1 MIDEMRVPRLASQ
14 PDRLYS
20 EYCCAAGE
28 FTLPRLRGNAV
39 VTAAR
44 DVYKTA
50 RRCDISE
57 DRPDAEPPTDEPA
70 EDAEDAETFPASVV
84 GDLRKESAGY
94 RERAK
99 GAEARADELARKL
112 HLEPVRGTARLADP
126 TDLSYDGAHL
136 DDADALTAA
145 IDALTDAKPHL
156 KARRPS
162 G

>member
-1 MIDEMRVPRLASQ
+1 MRVPRLASQ

-28 FTLPRLRGNAV
+28 FTLLRLRGNAV

-112 HLEPVRGTARLADP
+112 HLEPVRGTSPVGRSNRFVLRRRAPGRRRR
-126 TDLSYDGAHL
+126 TDGRNRRANRRQ
-136 DDADALTAA
+136 AA
-145 IDALTDAKPHL
+145 P
-156 KARRPS
+156 
-162 G
+162 

>member
-1 MIDEMRVPRLASQ
+1 M
-14 PDRLYS
+14 
-20 EYCCAAGE
+20 
-28 FTLPRLRGNAV
+28 RGNAV

-70 EDAEDAETFPASVV
+70 EDAETFPASVV
-84 GDLRKESAGY
+84 RDLRKESAGY

-112 HLEPVRGTARLADP
+112 HLELVRGTARLADP
-126 TDLSYDGAHL
+126 PIC
-136 DDADALTAA
+136 LT
-145 IDALTDAKPHL
+145 T
-156 KARRPS
+156 ARTWTTPTH
-162 G
+162 